1 MVFRPSKARQNFDE
15 SSNRLF
21 SYEDFSYKVVKLF
34 FDQLHHVTTNEVSLI
49 DALEL
54 MVFCNH
60 QGQMDMKSEFETRLY
75 QDLSDQILAE
85 IKDSKELCFVWMFL
99 RSRGP
104 SGSDKNGLP
113 LKIIK
118 TVSIDFKQATVKHY
132 NLYHHKPPKVL
143 PKKYWNRLMKMI
155 MIMLYRR
162 LLLAQK
168 RIHMKATTKMIL
180 SS

>member
-1 MVFRPSKARQNFDE
+1 MVFKPSKARQNFDK

-75 QDLSDQILAE
+75 QDLCDQILAE

-104 SGSDKNGLP
+104 SGRYKN
-113 LKIIK
+113 
-118 TVSIDFKQATVKHY
+118 ACNVKL
-132 NLYHHKPPKVL
+132 NKE
-143 PKKYWNRLMKMI
+143 
-155 MIMLYRR
+155 
-162 LLLAQK
+162 LLVVVYFF
-168 RIHMKATTKMIL
+168 IL
-180 SS
+180 

>member
-1 MVFRPSKARQNFDE
+1 
-15 SSNRLF
+15 
-21 SYEDFSYKVVKLF
+21 
-34 FDQLHHVTTNEVSLI
+34 
-49 DALEL
+49 

-104 SGSDKNGLP
+104 SGNDKNGLP

-162 LLLAQK
+162 LLLARK

-180 SS
+180 SSWSRRFMKSSRTPRRQFSRLLNHVLGTLIYNCIFIKNFKNWTWLSDC

>member
-1 MVFRPSKARQNFDE
+1 M
-15 SSNRLF
+15 
-21 SYEDFSYKVVKLF
+21 VKLF

-75 QDLSDQILAE
+75 RDLSDQILAE

-104 SGSDKNGLP
+104 SGRDKN
-113 LKIIK
+113 
-118 TVSIDFKQATVKHY
+118 ACNVKNSGGVFSDGY
-132 NLYHHKPPKVL
+132 
-143 PKKYWNRLMKMI
+143 MI
-155 MIMLYRR
+155 YRIS
-162 LLLAQK
+162 LVHS
-168 RIHMKATTKMIL
+168 RIL
-180 SS
+180 GYVY